1 MPREWLKELRIKA
14 NKTVDHIA
22 DYVGITRQYYY
33 YIESGERG
41 VPVPTAKKIAEALGF
56 DWTKFYEEAS
66 DSAR

>member
-14 NKTVDHIA
+14 NKTVDYIA

-41 VPVPTAKKIAEALGF
+41 VPVPTAKKIAEVLGF
-56 DWTKFYEEAS
+56 DWTMFYREKNA
-66 DSAR
+66 